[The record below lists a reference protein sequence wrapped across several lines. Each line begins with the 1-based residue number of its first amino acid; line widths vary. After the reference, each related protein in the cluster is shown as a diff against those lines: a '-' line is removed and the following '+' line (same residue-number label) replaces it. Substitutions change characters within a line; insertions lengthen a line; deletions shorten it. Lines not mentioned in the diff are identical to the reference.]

1 MKKLTVHE
9 VSRLAGVSVRTLHY
23 YDSIGLLMP
32 SDVTEAGYRLYD
44 DTALE
49 RLQSI
54 LLFRELQFPLRE
66 IKRIMDD
73 PDYDRADALD
83 TQIKLLEMQYE
94 RLGKLITFARSVKE
108 KGEDNMNFN
117 AFDKTKID
125 EYTAQAKA
133 KWGSTHA
140 YKEYEENSKGKTD
153 AEIKTEA
160 DGLMEIFKKF
170 GKITER
176 SADSD
181 EAMALSEE
189 LQNYISRHYYTC
201 TDEIFA
207 GLALMYSAEGEM
219 KDNID
224 RAGGKG
230 TAEYA
235 AKAINAYL
243 ERK

>member
-1 MKKLTVHE
+1 
-9 VSRLAGVSVRTLHY
+9 
-23 YDSIGLLMP
+23 
-32 SDVTEAGYRLYD
+32 
-44 DTALE
+44 
-49 RLQSI
+49 
-54 LLFRELQFPLRE
+54 
-66 IKRIMDD
+66 
-73 PDYDRADALD
+73 
-83 TQIKLLEMQYE
+83 
-94 RLGKLITFARSVKE
+94 
-108 KGEDNMNFN
+108 MNFN

-207 GLALMYSAEGEM
+207 GLAEMYVADERFRES
-219 KDNID
+219 ID
-224 RAGGKG
+224 RAGGAG
-230 TAEYA
+230 TAEFVSE
-235 AKAINAYL
+235 AIAIYCM
-243 ERK
+243 K

>member
-1 MKKLTVHE
+1 MFYL
-9 VSRLAGVSVRTLHY
+9 LANHS
-23 YDSIGLLMP
+23 LLY
-32 SDVTEAGYRLYD
+32 S
-44 DTALE
+44 
-49 RLQSI
+49 
-54 LLFRELQFPLRE
+54 
-66 IKRIMDD
+66 DD
-73 PDYDRADALD
+73 P
-83 TQIKLLEMQYE
+83 
-94 RLGKLITFARSVKE
+94 KE